1 MSATV
6 RNSMKSSRSPD
17 NAGRAARRDIG
28 KSLRRQVPRSTPARW
43 KAHKKGRDPVEML
56 QAIDLGRIP
65 ALLPLRYG
73 RMLQSPFAFLR
84 GAAAVMAFD
93 LGREP
98 VTGARVQACG
108 DSHLLNFGIF
118 ATPERRLVFDIND
131 FDETLPAPWEWDLQ
145 RLSASIMVAGRY
157 CGFAERHCAEAVLGA
172 VRTYR
177 EKMAEYAGWTR
188 LQVWYARVDAEQMLE
203 IASHP
208 AQARLRQDA
217 GPDAASLSA
226 RPLPKLLTERKGE
239 HRIKDDPPLT
249 YHPAREKAFF
259 ALFRT
264 ATLRYRRSLPA
275 DRRALFDAYHVIDAA
290 MKVVGVGS
298 VGTVCAIVLLEAN
311 PDDQVFLQVKQA
323 RESVL
328 EPYAGKSDYRNQ
340 GERVVVGQRMMQ
352 SASDLFLGWSQIGTP
367 PTDFYF
373 RQLRDVKVSVD
384 LATLGVAEFADY
396 SNHCAWALA
405 RAHARTGDAAIIAG
419 YLGSGDEYD
428 KSLRRFARTYADQTE
443 RDHAAL
449 AKAARSGR
457 VRADVKL

>member
-1 MSATV
+1 
-6 RNSMKSSRSPD
+6 
-17 NAGRAARRDIG
+17 
-28 KSLRRQVPRSTPARW
+28 
-43 KAHKKGRDPVEML
+43 ML
-56 QAIDLGRIP
+56 QRGDRGSIP
-65 ALLPLRYG
+65 ALLPLRYE
-73 RMLQSPFAFLR
+73 RMLRSPFAFLR

-98 VTGARVQACG
+98 VTGLRVQACG

-157 CGFAERHCAEAVLGA
+157 CGFAERHCADAVLSA
-172 VRTYR
+172 ARTYR
-177 EKMAEYAGWTR
+177 EKMAEYAGWPR

-208 AQARLRQDA
+208 AQVQVRQQSQ
-217 GPDAASLSA
+217 PDAASMSA
-226 RPLPKLLTERKGE
+226 RPPPKLLTERKGR

-249 YHPAREKAFF
+249 YHPARERAFV
-259 ALFRT
+259 ALFRA
-264 ATLRYRRSLPA
+264 ATLHYRKSLPK
-275 DRRALFDAYHVIDAA
+275 DRRTLFDAYQVIDAA

-298 VGTVCAIVLLEAN
+298 VGTVCAVVLLEAD

-323 RESVL
+323 RRSVL
-328 EPYAGKSDYRNQ
+328 EPYAGKSEYRNQ

-384 LATLGVAEFADY
+384 LATLRVAEFTDY
-396 SNHCAWALA
+396 SDHCAWALA
-405 RAHARTGDAAIIAG
+405 RAHARTGDAATIAG
-419 YLGSGDEYD
+419 YLGSGDDYD
-428 KSLRRFARTYADQTE
+428 KSLRRFALSYADQTE
-443 RDHAAL
+443 RDHATL

-457 VRADVKL
+457 VRADLKR